1 VNINHGSV
9 IRMTSRRGKISLDTQ
24 NDDNSEL
31 SKDAKMIETDI
42 RAVSLKMP
50 DGRYACALVLLAGT
64 DVRQRWQA
72 AQF

>member
-1 VNINHGSV
+1 
-9 IRMTSRRGKISLDTQ
+9 MQ

-50 DGRYACALVLLAGT
+50 NGTLCLRPGIAGRN
-64 DVRQRWQA
+64 
-72 AQF
+72 

>member
-1 VNINHGSV
+1 
-9 IRMTSRRGKISLDTQ
+9 MDTQ